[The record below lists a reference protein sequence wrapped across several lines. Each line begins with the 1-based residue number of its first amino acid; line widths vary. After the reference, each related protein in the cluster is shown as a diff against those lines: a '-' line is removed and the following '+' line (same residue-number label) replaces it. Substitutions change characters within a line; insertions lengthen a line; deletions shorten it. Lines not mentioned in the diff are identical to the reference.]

1 MFNQIVKSKN
11 VEVTNLFTIN
21 YTLLMPLQSNS
32 NTFFELYNKLKAQNK
47 HYIFFKSYSI
57 YIITNIQLNQ
67 NNTPITPNPIFK
79 INVQK
84 LLSLHTKNSNLLYL
98 NKEEKFSYFTPNNK
112 LQIIKI
118 KNIKLI

>member
-1 MFNQIVKSKN
+1 MLNQIVKSKN

>member
-21 YTLLMPLQSNS
+21 YTVLMPLQSNS

>member
-1 MFNQIVKSKN
+1 MLNQFVKSKN

>member
-32 NTFFELYNKLKAQNK
+32 NTFFEFYNKLKAQNK